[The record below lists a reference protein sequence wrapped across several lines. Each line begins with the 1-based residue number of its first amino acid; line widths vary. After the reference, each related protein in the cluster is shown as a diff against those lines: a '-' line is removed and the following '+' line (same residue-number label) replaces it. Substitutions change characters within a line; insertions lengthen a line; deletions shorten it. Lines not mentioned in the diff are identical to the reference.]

1 MDLRERAE
9 SAAAGVYET
18 LSASPTGDQAK
29 RVTELIEKMV
39 IDAVIEEGKRCA
51 QVARDS
57 CASDREMARKVARD
71 VRISNEA
78 LIANLSSMR

>member
-1 MDLRERAE
+1 MNLRERAE

-51 QVARDS
+51 QVARES
-57 CASDREMARKVARD
+57 CASDHEMARKVARD